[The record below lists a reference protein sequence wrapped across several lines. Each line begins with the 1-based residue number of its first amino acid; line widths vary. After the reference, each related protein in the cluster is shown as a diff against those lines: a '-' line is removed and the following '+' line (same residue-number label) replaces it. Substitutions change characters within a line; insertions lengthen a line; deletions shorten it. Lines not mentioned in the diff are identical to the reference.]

1 MLRNSYQA
9 RTKRQKVDWKGLA
22 RVISVV
28 TGVLFTGSAAVSGP
42 AIGQFEVKNLNAEP
56 GEIEFQSQN
65 AHMSGNPK
73 RELRNVDG
81 EVEYDDNSVT
91 KQRHALELEFGIT
104 HRFKSRIGIEYEKE
118 RLDDPENPGEAD
130 DFNDLELSEI
140 GAEIIWVL
148 DPIEEN
154 DWGFGLV
161 AEYEQPLEDEEAS
174 VLVVGPLFQLEREK
188 WWSIINLY
196 LVKHLGGDRPRDEK
210 VDFAYATQF
219 GLVLNQDWQLALEAY
234 GTVDRLGDSGSPG
247 EEAELF
253 GDHNQHRLGPVFY
266 YTGGFGG
273 GASDDESSVS
283 IGVGLLV
290 GANDNTPDTTLKWSV
305 EVEF

>member
-104 HRFKSRIGIEYEKE
+104 TRFKSRIGIEYEKE

-174 VLVVGPLFQLEREK
+174 VLVVG
-188 WWSIINLY
+188 
-196 LVKHLGGDRPRDEK
+196 
-210 VDFAYATQF
+210 
-219 GLVLNQDWQLALEAY
+219 
-234 GTVDRLGDSGSPG
+234 
-247 EEAELF
+247 
-253 GDHNQHRLGPVFY
+253 
-266 YTGGFGG
+266 
-273 GASDDESSVS
+273 
-283 IGVGLLV
+283 
-290 GANDNTPDTTLKWSV
+290 
-305 EVEF
+305 